1 MNKTSSS
8 PIIDQIK
15 HNKDGERRQYFFPQQ
30 QDDVLKAARS
40 RNDNLSKNVL
50 ASFQQGLG
58 GGEYLHTPKKKKGK
72 IRTKP
77 LFGLAVDSNKL
88 LYILKRLPITN

>member
-40 RNDNLSKNVL
+40 RNDNLSKRFSKFS
-50 ASFQQGLG
+50 ARIRG
-58 GGEYLHTPKKKKGK
+58 GGISTHSKEKEGK
-72 IRTKP
+72 DK
-77 LFGLAVDSNKL
+77 D
-88 LYILKRLPITN
+88 